1 MSLLQRIMDR
11 FGSVPD
17 HTTTNDHS
25 PVLQPGAVKDM
36 LIAAAGE
43 YLPGFS
49 YLAYRNDT
57 HFFQRTRNAGGQ
69 SLYELLHLTCSLDEG
84 HFVCSVASRL
94 NPASRF
100 STALN
105 RGVVNPHQDLKVLR
119 HGTDSPPRRD
129 AFYRHSG
136 RMAGT
141 AATVR
146 DIFADYRRYGLPF
159 LDQQWTTVQDHS
171 LLRAGFDYL
180 SGLRVDRAALHTELA
195 KALGASQE
203 NPERIQHPVYQELRE
218 LMRQLSGLSRTHRAL
233 IPLTAY
239 ELLQWH
245 GQAESV

>member
-11 FGSVPD
+11 FGSVRD
-17 HTTTNDHS
+17 TESTNDHS
-25 PVLQPGAVKDM
+25 PVLPPGVVKDM

-49 YLAYRNDT
+49 YLTYREET
-57 HFFQRTRNAGGQ
+57 YFFQRMRNAAGQ
-69 SLYELLHLTCSLDEG
+69 SLHELLHLTCSLDDG
-84 HFVCSVASRL
+84 YFVCSVASRL

-100 STALN
+100 ATDKN
-105 RGVVNPHQDLKVLR
+105 RGIVNPHQDLKVLR
-119 HGTDSPPRRD
+119 HGTESLSQRD
-129 AFYRHSG
+129 AYYRHSG

-159 LDQQWTTVQDHS
+159 LDQQWTTVQDHP

-180 SGLRVDRAALHTELA
+180 SGLRTDRAALQEELA
-195 KALGASQE
+195 QALGSGE
-203 NPERIQHPVYQELRE
+203 VRPERIQHPLYQELRE
-218 LMRQLSGLSRTHRAL
+218 TMRQLSGLSRAHRAL

-239 ELLQWH
+239 ELLQWY
-245 GQAESV
+245 GQAESA